1 MADVAE
7 TTGLNRFSYEVQL
20 LCTNIKKQLASYIL
34 ILIIIGLA
42 ALGMAW
48 MPAFT
53 KATKISYSIVYVAA
67 GAVLFATAGNYLPL
81 PDPIAENAIT
91 VRLTE
96 MIVIISLMGSG
107 LKIDRPFS
115 LKHWRVPLRLMS
127 ISMILSI
134 AGVTAIAYYGLG
146 FGLAAAALLGAVLA
160 PTDPVLAADVQVGAP
175 MEGDRSHTNMA
186 LTAEAGMN
194 DGTAFPFTWLAIMLA
209 NGELAADGW
218 GGWLQYELFYKLAAG
233 VAIGYLLGKAL
244 GWLFFKLPAEVAGA
258 KIRDGFVAVCAT
270 LLVYGVTEA
279 AHGYGFISVF
289 VCAVTMRGMER
300 HHKMHK
306 ALHEFT
312 DQIERLLLCIV
323 LLLFGGSLVS
333 GLLDEL
339 DGMLVAAGLFFVFV
353 LRPVI
358 GVVSLWGT
366 QLHFKEKL
374 AIGFFGIKGIG
385 SFYYL
390 AFALA
395 QTTFQGTGKLW
406 ALTAFTVLL
415 SIIVHGLTATSIMK
429 KLEVRFKEETPPSDR
444 KQQVNK

>member
-1 MADVAE
+1 
-7 TTGLNRFSYEVQL
+7 
-20 LCTNIKKQLASYIL
+20 
-34 ILIIIGLA
+34 
-42 ALGMAW
+42 MAW

-53 KATKISYSIVYVAA
+53 KSTKISYSILYVAV
-67 GAVLFATAGNYLPL
+67 GAILFAATGDFLPL
-81 PDPIAENAIT
+81 PDPISKNTVT

-96 MIVIISLMGSG
+96 TIVLVSLMGSG

-115 LKHWRVPLRLMS
+115 FRNWRVPLRLVS
-127 ISMILSI
+127 ITMLLSI
-134 AGVTAIAYYGLG
+134 AGVTAIGYYGLG
-146 FGLAAAALLGAVLA
+146 FGIAAAALLGAVLA

-175 MEGDRSHTNMA
+175 MEGDRTHSKMA

-209 NGELAADGW
+209 TGELATKGW
-218 GGWLQYELFYKLAAG
+218 SSWLQYELFYKLAAG
-233 VAIGYLLGKAL
+233 IAIGYLLGKVL
-244 GWLFFKLPAEVAGA
+244 GWLFFKLPEEIEVARV
-258 KIRDGFVAVCAT
+258 RDGFVALCAT
-270 LLVYGVTEA
+270 LLVYGITEA

-306 ALHEFT
+306 MLHEFT
-312 DQIERLLLCIV
+312 DQIERLLVCIV

-339 DGMLVAAGLFFVFV
+339 NWQLAAAGVFFVLV

-358 GVVSLWGT
+358 GAISLWGT
-366 QLHFKEKL
+366 GLHVKEKL

-395 QTTFQGTGKLW
+395 QTSFPEGEKLW
-406 ALTAFTVLL
+406 AVTAFTVLL

-429 KLEVRFKEETPPSDR
+429 KLEVKFKENIPI
-444 KQQVNK
+444 QQQKDAT

>member
-1 MADVAE
+1 MMAAHTHFAMALMGGVIVLAVWAM
-7 TTGLNRFSYEVQL
+7 RFSGRHM
-20 LCTNIKKQLASYIL
+20 LAMPSAALMLGGIL
-34 ILIIIGLA
+34 VGLA
-42 ALGMAW
+42 LPRFG
-48 MPAFT
+48 
-53 KATKISYSIVYVAA
+53 ATLDPVANSRPWEVAA
-67 GAVLFATAGNYLPL
+67 EVC
-81 PDPIAENAIT
+81 
-91 VRLTE
+91 
-96 MIVIISLMGSG
+96 VIISLFATG
-107 LKIDRPFS
+107 LQIDR
-115 LKHWRVPLRLMS
+115 WRRPTWWRTGALLLIGMPVT
-127 ISMILSI
+127 ILALAW
-134 AGVTAIAYYGLG
+134 AGSALAGLP
-146 FGLAAAALLGAVLA
+146 LAAALLLGAVLA